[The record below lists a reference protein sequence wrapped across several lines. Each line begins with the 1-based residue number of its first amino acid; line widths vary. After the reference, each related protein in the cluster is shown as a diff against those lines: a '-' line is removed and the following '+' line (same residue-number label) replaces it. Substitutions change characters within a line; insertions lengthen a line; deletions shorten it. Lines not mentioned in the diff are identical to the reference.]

1 MGQLLDSGVA
11 VLVGVEAGLDQ
22 AQGEGRE
29 RQHLAAP
36 GNRLRLEA
44 VERDDRVDQSHLQD
58 LGGVVLAT
66 EQPELLRLLGADQVP
81 QEGGAEAAVPGA
93 DPRPGLAEDGVVGGD
108 REVAAEV
115 KDVAA
120 ANRVAR
126 HHRHHRLRQSPHLH
140 LQVGDMKAADGSA
153 LGDVAGVAANLLVA
167 ARAERLRALA
177 GEDHDADLGIL
188 AGQLQRG
195 GDLDQRLRPEGVE
208 GLGPVDADLGDSLG
222 KLVVDVVVLASALPL
237 DWRVEG
243 LLGQGFLVTFGHDGH
258 DIPPMKLDDWL
269 AQRSQSCPERTA
281 LVADGSEV
289 TYAELEAEATWV
301 ARRLIAHG
309 VRRGSTVA
317 MTMHPQREQVVMV
330 HALMKVGAVLLPLG
344 PRLSAEERA
353 AVVAAE
359 EPAVDLD
366 DAGELT
372 QTEADLPLLGEHD
385 MEDIASHVMTSGST
399 GAPDPVGLTYGNFLW
414 SAVAS
419 AFNIGV
425 EPEDRWLCCLPLSH
439 ISGLGIVMRS
449 VIYGTTAVI
458 HDGFDVDRVAAAL
471 EREEIT
477 VVSLV
482 TTMLTRLLEAGADL
496 SGPRAVL
503 VGGGPVPEDPLE
515 EALGR
520 GATVVQTYG
529 LTETCSQV
537 TTLAPADA
545 RRKLGSAGRP
555 LLTTHLRIQEGEIL
569 VQGPTVAPGRA
580 DGDGWL
586 HTGDL
591 GRIDEEGFLYVEDRI
606 DDMIVTGGENVV
618 PAEVEKVLLRH
629 PEVADAAVVGR
640 DDPEWQQAVTAIV
653 VLEDGSEV
661 SPDELRRHCAES
673 LAGFKVP
680 KRVELAAAL
689 PRTPSGKLMRRALR

>member
-1 MGQLLDSGVA
+1 MMGTIS
-11 VLVGVEAGLDQ
+11 
-22 AQGEGRE
+22 
-29 RQHLAAP
+29 
-36 GNRLRLEA
+36 
-44 VERDDRVDQSHLQD
+44 
-58 LGGVVLAT
+58 T
-66 EQPELLRLLGADQVP
+66 
-81 QEGGAEAAVPGA
+81 
-93 DPRPGLAEDGVVGGD
+93 
-108 REVAAEV
+108 
-115 KDVAA
+115 
-120 ANRVAR
+120 
-126 HHRHHRLRQSPHLH
+126 
-140 LQVGDMKAADGSA
+140 
-153 LGDVAGVAANLLVA
+153 
-167 ARAERLRALA
+167 
-177 GEDHDADLGIL
+177 
-188 AGQLQRG
+188 
-195 GDLDQRLRPEGVE
+195 
-208 GLGPVDADLGDSLG
+208 
-222 KLVVDVVVLASALPL
+222 
-237 DWRVEG
+237 
-243 LLGQGFLVTFGHDGH
+243 
-258 DIPPMKLDDWL
+258 MKLDDWL

-289 TYAELEAEATWV
+289 TYSELEAEATWV
-301 ARRLIAHG
+301 ARRLAAHG
-309 VRRGSTVA
+309 VRRGSIVA
-317 MTMHPQREQVVMV
+317 MTMHPRREQVVMV
-330 HALMKVGAVLLPLG
+330 HALMKAGAVLLPLS
-344 PRLSAEERA
+344 PRLSTQERA
-353 AVVAAE
+353 AVIAAE

-385 MEDIASHVMTSGST
+385 MDDLACRVMTSGST
-399 GAPDPVGLTYGNFLW
+399 GTPDPVGLTYGNFLW
-414 SAVAS
+414 SAVGS

-471 EREEIT
+471 ERDEIT

-545 RRKLGSAGRP
+545 KRKLGSAGRP

-580 DGDGWL
+580 DADGWL

-591 GRIDEEGFLYVEDRI
+591 GRIDEEGFLYVDDRI
-606 DDMIVTGGENVV
+606 DDMIVTGGENVI

-640 DDPEWQQAVTAIV
+640 EDPEWQQAVTAIV
-653 VLEDGSEV
+653 VLTDGSQA
-661 SPDELRRHCAES
+661 SPDDLRRHCAES

>member
-1 MGQLLDSGVA
+1 MMGTIS
-11 VLVGVEAGLDQ
+11 
-22 AQGEGRE
+22 
-29 RQHLAAP
+29 
-36 GNRLRLEA
+36 
-44 VERDDRVDQSHLQD
+44 
-58 LGGVVLAT
+58 T
-66 EQPELLRLLGADQVP
+66 
-81 QEGGAEAAVPGA
+81 
-93 DPRPGLAEDGVVGGD
+93 
-108 REVAAEV
+108 
-115 KDVAA
+115 
-120 ANRVAR
+120 
-126 HHRHHRLRQSPHLH
+126 
-140 LQVGDMKAADGSA
+140 
-153 LGDVAGVAANLLVA
+153 
-167 ARAERLRALA
+167 
-177 GEDHDADLGIL
+177 
-188 AGQLQRG
+188 
-195 GDLDQRLRPEGVE
+195 
-208 GLGPVDADLGDSLG
+208 
-222 KLVVDVVVLASALPL
+222 
-237 DWRVEG
+237 
-243 LLGQGFLVTFGHDGH
+243 
-258 DIPPMKLDDWL
+258 MKLDDWL

-281 LVADGSEV
+281 LVADGTEV
-289 TYAELEAEATWV
+289 TYSELEAEATWV
-301 ARRLIAHG
+301 ARRLAAHG
-309 VRRGSTVA
+309 VRRGSIVA
-317 MTMHPQREQVVMV
+317 MTMHPRREQVVMV
-330 HALMKVGAVLLPLG
+330 HALMKAGAVLLPLS

-353 AVVAAE
+353 AVIAAE

-385 MEDIASHVMTSGST
+385 MDDLACRVMTSGST
-399 GAPDPVGLTYGNFLW
+399 GTPDPVGLTYGNFLW
-414 SAVAS
+414 SAVGS

-425 EPEDRWLCCLPLSH
+425 EPEDCWLCCLPLSH
-439 ISGLGIVMRS
+439 IAGLGIAMRS

-471 EREEIT
+471 ERDEIT

-482 TTMLTRLLEAGADL
+482 TTMLTRLLEVGADL
-496 SGPRAVL
+496 SGPRAIL

-580 DGDGWL
+580 DADGWL

-591 GRIDEEGFLYVEDRI
+591 GRIDEEGFLYVDDRI
-606 DDMIVTGGENVV
+606 DDMIVSGGENVI

-640 DDPEWQQAVTAIV
+640 EDPEWQQAVTAIV
-653 VLEDGSEV
+653 VLTDGSQA
-661 SPDELRRHCAES
+661 SPDDLRRHCAES

>member
-1 MGQLLDSGVA
+1 
-11 VLVGVEAGLDQ
+11 
-22 AQGEGRE
+22 
-29 RQHLAAP
+29 
-36 GNRLRLEA
+36 
-44 VERDDRVDQSHLQD
+44 
-58 LGGVVLAT
+58 
-66 EQPELLRLLGADQVP
+66 
-81 QEGGAEAAVPGA
+81 
-93 DPRPGLAEDGVVGGD
+93 
-108 REVAAEV
+108 
-115 KDVAA
+115 
-120 ANRVAR
+120 
-126 HHRHHRLRQSPHLH
+126 
-140 LQVGDMKAADGSA
+140 
-153 LGDVAGVAANLLVA
+153 
-167 ARAERLRALA
+167 
-177 GEDHDADLGIL
+177 
-188 AGQLQRG
+188 
-195 GDLDQRLRPEGVE
+195 
-208 GLGPVDADLGDSLG
+208 
-222 KLVVDVVVLASALPL
+222 
-237 DWRVEG
+237 
-243 LLGQGFLVTFGHDGH
+243 
-258 DIPPMKLDDWL
+258 MKLDDWL

-281 LVADGSEV
+281 LLADGAEV

-309 VRRGSTVA
+309 VRRGSTAA
-317 MTMHPQREQVVMV
+317 MTMHPRREQVVMV

-353 AVVAAE
+353 AVIAAE

-385 MEDIASHVMTSGST
+385 MDDVAAHVMTSGST
-399 GAPDPVGLTYGNFLW
+399 GAPEPIGLTYGNFLW

-449 VIYGTTAVI
+449 VIYGTTAVV
-458 HDGFDVDRVAAAL
+458 HDGFDVDRVAASL
-471 EREEIT
+471 ERDGIT

-482 TTMLTRLLEAGADL
+482 ATMLTRLLDAGADL
-496 SGPRAVL
+496 SGPRALL

-555 LLTTHLRIQEGEIL
+555 LLSAHLRIQDGEIL
-569 VQGPTVAPGRA
+569 VQGPTVAPDRA
-580 DGDGWL
+580 DADGWL

-591 GRIDEEGFLYVEDRI
+591 GRIDEEGFLYVEDRM
-606 DDMIVTGGENVV
+606 DDLIVTGGENVV

-640 DDPEWQQAVTAIV
+640 EDPEWQQAVTAIV
-653 VLEDGSEV
+653 VLEEGSEV